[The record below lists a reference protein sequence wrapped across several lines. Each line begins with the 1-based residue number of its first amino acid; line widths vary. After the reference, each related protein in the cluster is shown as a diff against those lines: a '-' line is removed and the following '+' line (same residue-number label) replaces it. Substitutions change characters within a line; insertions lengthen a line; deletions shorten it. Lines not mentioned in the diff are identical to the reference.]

1 MHTFI
6 SSSKDIINSSDDN
19 LHQMDNPIYNQTVPQ
34 TSGSLDQPEDNG
46 YDVVNNTAGATLRHP
61 NNATNDQNYNV
72 ISDME
77 ASNSAQPAI
86 TPQEYE
92 IPQN

>member
-1 MHTFI
+1 
-6 SSSKDIINSSDDN
+6 
-19 LHQMDNPIYNQTVPQ
+19 MDNPVYNQTVPH
-34 TSGSLDQPEDNG
+34 TATKSSSLEPTYAQVDQPEDNG
-46 YDVVNNTAGATLRHP
+46 YDVVNTTAGVTLRHP
-61 NNATNDQNYNV
+61 HGTNVPSSDQNYNV

>member
-1 MHTFI
+1 
-6 SSSKDIINSSDDN
+6 
-19 LHQMDNPIYNQTVPQ
+19 MDNPTYNQTVPQ
-34 TSGSLDQPEDNG
+34 TSGSLDPTYTQVDQPEDNG
-46 YDVVNNTAGATLRHP
+46 YDVVNNTAASLRHP
-61 NNATNDQNYNV
+61 NVATSDQNYNV